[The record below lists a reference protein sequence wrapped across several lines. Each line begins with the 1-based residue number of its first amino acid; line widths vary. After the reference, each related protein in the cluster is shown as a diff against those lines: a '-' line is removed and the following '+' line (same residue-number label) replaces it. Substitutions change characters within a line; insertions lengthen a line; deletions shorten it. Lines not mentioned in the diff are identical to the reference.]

1 MTTMIRK
8 NRDKTQRDL
17 VRDSQKFLFVPHL
30 WKKKKKGQIGKKI
43 SFILRLDSVYTIVPN
58 LLTNMMPLPRAIL
71 HNALTQCSFTF
82 EYRDKV
88 L

>member
-8 NRDKTQRDL
+8 IETKHNKILSGIRRNFYLSRTCE
-17 VRDSQKFLFVPHL
+17 
-30 WKKKKKGQIGKKI
+30 KKKKGQIGKKI